1 MKNRPGRNAMKIRL
15 AIAALALA
23 SALAAGPALAQEP
36 IGTFVS
42 QSGDTR
48 VRFAPCGNQICG
60 TIVSVRGQTR
70 DEKNEDASLRGRNLV
85 GVRMITMRPAGAN
98 AWQGTLYNFQDG
110 KTYNGRMSMP
120 NANSMSLSGCVLGG
134 LICRSQTWTRVN

>member
-1 MKNRPGRNAMKIRL
+1 MMKPF
-15 AIAALALA
+15 AIAAA
-23 SALAAGPALAQEP
+23 ALAAALTAAPALAQSP
-36 IGTFVS
+36 IGTFAS
-42 QSGDTR
+42 QTGDTR
-48 VRFAPCGNQICG
+48 VRFADCGGQICG

-70 DEKNEDASLRGRNLV
+70 DEKNENASLRNRNLV

-120 NANSMSLSGCVLGG
+120 GANSMSLSGCVMGG

>member
-1 MKNRPGRNAMKIRL
+1 MKTPL

-23 SALAAGPALAQEP
+23 SALAAAPALAQEP